1 MCYVDSV
8 SDCKKEVVKQVQ
20 LSNRSVFTYLFSLFT
35 CDFVSIYRLQTG
47 AVRLSAWTPLRNHST
62 QLTFCLSLPYSMT
75 WYRPMRADALRPGR

>member
-47 AVRLSAWTPLRNHST
+47 AV
-62 QLTFCLSLPYSMT
+62 CM
-75 WYRPMRADALRPGR
+75 DAAT